1 VENALREVRKTPNK
15 KKALVLITDAFTE
28 GNIKSLQRSIRSSEV
43 LIYTFAIRG
52 VEQSAVY
59 PTATISATFG
69 STDEAKAQQVL
80 DTLAAE
86 SGGLSQIF
94 ELNSEELLTRMI
106 AFIQE
111 ITAELRGQYTI
122 GYYPQTPSAADR
134 KIRVR
139 ARAPEHVVR
148 MRRDVMVR

>member
-1 VENALREVRKTPNK
+1 SFNSGFSIRQPYTKDRGKIETALQKLSVSGGTELFSAVENALREVRKTPNK

-80 DTLAAE
+80 DTLGGE
-86 SGGLSQIF
+86 SGGLSQKF
-94 ELNSEELLTRMI
+94 ET
-106 AFIQE
+106 
-111 ITAELRGQYTI
+111 
-122 GYYPQTPSAADR
+122 
-134 KIRVR
+134 
-139 ARAPEHVVR
+139 
-148 MRRDVMVR
+148 